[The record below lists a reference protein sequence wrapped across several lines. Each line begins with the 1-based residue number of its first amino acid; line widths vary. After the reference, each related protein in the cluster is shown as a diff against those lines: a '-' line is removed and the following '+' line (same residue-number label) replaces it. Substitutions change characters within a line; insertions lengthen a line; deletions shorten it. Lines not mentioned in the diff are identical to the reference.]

1 MMEKYTNRNS
11 ILSHQKNAKR
21 EVKHLTRSSAPDTIF
36 ATSDKR
42 QATSDKRQATSDK
55 RQATSDKAA

>member
-11 ILSHQKNAKR
+11 ILSHQKNAKSMH
-21 EVKHLTRSSAPDTIF
+21 KHLTRSSAPDTIF

-42 QATSDKRQATSDK
+42 QATSDKRQATSDN
-55 RQATSDKAA
+55 AA